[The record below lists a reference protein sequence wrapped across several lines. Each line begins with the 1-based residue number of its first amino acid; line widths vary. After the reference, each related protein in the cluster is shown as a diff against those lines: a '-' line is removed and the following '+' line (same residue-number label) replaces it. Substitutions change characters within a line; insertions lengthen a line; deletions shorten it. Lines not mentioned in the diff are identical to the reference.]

1 MYANTLPARP
11 RLERLG
17 GGKVKK
23 GARSQKPEGTTFA
36 EILLAPGFLLL
47 IKESEDIVAQPKVAI
62 VLGSDS
68 DYPVIEDMIKILK
81 DFGIEHELTISS
93 AHRSPQRTQ
102 KYAAELEQRGVQVV
116 IACAGA
122 AAHLAGVIASHT
134 ILPVIG
140 VPIDSSPLN
149 GLDALLSTSM
159 MPAGVPV
166 ATMGIGKSGAS
177 NAAVLAAQIL
187 ARSNPELSERL
198 RKYKGKLAARV
209 EERDRELRKARDV

>member
-1 MYANTLPARP
+1 VT
-11 RLERLG
+11 
-17 GGKVKK
+17 
-23 GARSQKPEGTTFA
+23 
-36 EILLAPGFLLL
+36 
-47 IKESEDIVAQPKVAI
+47 QPKVAI

-68 DYPVIEDMIKILK
+68 DYPVVQDMLKILK
-81 DFGIEHELTISS
+81 DFGIENELTISS
-93 AHRSPQRTQ
+93 AHRSPERTQ
-102 KYAAELEQRGVQVV
+102 KYAMSMESRGVKVV

-122 AAHLAGVIASHT
+122 AAHLAGVIAAHT

-187 ARSNPELSERL
+187 ALNDKTLSERL
-198 RKYKGKLAARV
+198 LKYKKQLAEKV
-209 EERDRELRKARDV
+209 EQRDSELRKARDV

>member
-1 MYANTLPARP
+1 VDRP
-11 RLERLG
+11 R
-17 GGKVKK
+17 
-23 GARSQKPEGTTFA
+23 
-36 EILLAPGFLLL
+36 
-47 IKESEDIVAQPKVAI
+47 VAI

-68 DYPVIEDMIKILK
+68 DYPVIQDMIKILK
-81 DFGIEHELTISS
+81 DFGIEYELTVSS
-93 AHRSPQRTQ
+93 AHRSPNLTYR
-102 KYAAELEQRGVQVV
+102 YAATLEESGIQVV

-122 AAHLAGVIASHT
+122 AAHLAGVIAAHT

-140 VPIDSSPLN
+140 VPIDSSPLQ

-187 ARSNPELSERL
+187 ARSDPALSERL
-198 RKYKGKLAARV
+198 RHYKKQLAEGVERRDSKLKESRNA
-209 EERDRELRKARDV
+209 

>member
-1 MYANTLPARP
+1 
-11 RLERLG
+11 
-17 GGKVKK
+17 V
-23 GARSQKPEGTTFA
+23 
-36 EILLAPGFLLL
+36 
-47 IKESEDIVAQPKVAI
+47 VQPKVAI

-68 DYPVIEDMIKILK
+68 DYPVIQDMIELLK
-81 DFGIEHELTISS
+81 DFGIKHELIISS
-93 AHRSPQRTQ
+93 AHRSPDRTHR
-102 KYAAELEQRGVQVV
+102 YAASLEERGIQVV

-140 VPIDSSPLN
+140 VPIDTSPLH

-166 ATMGIGKSGAS
+166 ATMGIGKSGAG

-187 ARSNPELSERL
+187 ARSDPALAERL
-198 RKYKGKLAARV
+198 HKYKKKLADGI
-209 EERDRELRKARDV
+209 EQRDRALRKAGDV

>member
-1 MYANTLPARP
+1 VT
-11 RLERLG
+11 
-17 GGKVKK
+17 
-23 GARSQKPEGTTFA
+23 
-36 EILLAPGFLLL
+36 
-47 IKESEDIVAQPKVAI
+47 QPKVAI

-68 DYPVIEDMIKILK
+68 DYSVIQDMIKTLN
-81 DFGIEHELTISS
+81 DFGIEHELTVSS
-93 AHRSPQRTQ
+93 AHRSPDRTHQ
-102 KYAAELEQRGVQVV
+102 YAAALEGRGVQVV

-122 AAHLAGVIASHT
+122 AAHLAGVIAAHT

-140 VPIDSSPLN
+140 VPIDSSPLQ

-187 ARSNPELSERL
+187 ARSDSALLERL
-198 RKYKGKLAARV
+198 RKYKKQLADRV
-209 EERDRELRKARDV
+209 EQRDKELRKGDV